1 MGKSRIEWTTDTWNP
16 STGCTHVSAGCD
28 HCYADR
34 LATRL
39 QAIGAQKYRRGF
51 EYTEHES
58 ALDLPRRWRG
68 ERFVFVNSM
77 SDLFH
82 ERATQS
88 FISRVF
94 DTMFDTPQHTYQV
107 LTKRP
112 NKAASW
118 IRLFCVA
125 RGVDALPS
133 HIWIG
138 T

>member
-1 MGKSRIEWTTDTWNP
+1 
-16 STGCTHVSAGCD
+16 
-28 HCYADR
+28 
-34 LATRL
+34 
-39 QAIGAQKYRRGF
+39 
-51 EYTEHES
+51 
-58 ALDLPRRWRG
+58 
-68 ERFVFVNSM
+68 M

-112 NKAASW
+112 NKATSW

-138 T
+138 TSVENADVLWRIDHLRGVPARNRFLSCEPLLGPLNGIELEG